1 MSPLPRPVAP
11 CLAHGATP
19 ARRFGTTETAVVIVI
34 VVLSAGLT
42 QTGMQEAA
50 ALRLPLTA
58 ALLGGWAVRLAAAGP
73 PRALRLTG
81 RAMAR
86 LAAQG

>member
-1 MSPLPRPVAP
+1 MFPRRPVAS

-19 ARRFGTTETAVVIVI
+19 ARRFGGAETAVVIVI
-34 VVLSAGLT
+34 VVLSGVLT
-42 QTGMQEAA
+42 QTGTQQGV
-50 ALRLPLTA
+50 ALQLPLVATV
-58 ALLGGWAVRLAAAGP
+58 LGGWAVRLATAGP

-81 RAMAR
+81 RVMAH